1 MSKRFKIA
9 FVCGLALLMMSPQSV
24 KADTTNTSKIDS
36 QAIVNTKSITNLYTE
51 DGKLIQNQKL
61 GANTAWVTD
70 QKLTYQG
77 QTYYRVATNEY
88 IAAGDVTISYGHAKS
103 GIVAINDWGGVSFSH
118 DDNGFYRNGQ
128 KNFVA
133 NSLWKYDQVDQSGG
147 LTYYR
152 IGNDIWVNSNDA
164 TIAVGYQNP
173 SGWFQIQNT
182 QIKPVGNVGY
192 DLYNGVEGVKV
203 YLVRKYFGYSNTHT
217 IYDSSIAASV
227 KSFQA
232 RRGLPV
238 TGVVNLA
245 TWKNMGF
252 SESSWY
258 SLDSYVA
265 PLETNQTSTRS
276 DHIEAMI
283 NQAYKYL
290 GQTWISGAAS
300 SPQYGVDCSGLGTQA
315 LYASGINPA
324 PVSAIQHA
332 QVGNEW
338 NSRML
343 WSDNRMPKVDFNNR
357 QRGDLIFYTD
367 PSTGLI
373 WHVGILLN
381 RDTMIESWPYAVQ
394 VHSIYSGRGN
404 IAGVKRVFA

>member
-1 MSKRFKIA
+1 
-9 FVCGLALLMMSPQSV
+9 
-24 KADTTNTSKIDS
+24 
-36 QAIVNTKSITNLYTE
+36 
-51 DGKLIQNQKL
+51 
-61 GANTAWVTD
+61 
-70 QKLTYQG
+70 
-77 QTYYRVATNEY
+77 
-88 IAAGDVTISYGHAKS
+88 
-103 GIVAINDWGGVSFSH
+103 
-118 DDNGFYRNGQ
+118 
-128 KNFVA
+128 
-133 NSLWKYDQVDQSGG
+133 
-147 LTYYR
+147 
-152 IGNDIWVNSNDA
+152 
-164 TIAVGYQNP
+164 
-173 SGWFQIQNT
+173 
-182 QIKPVGNVGY
+182 
-192 DLYNGVEGVKV
+192 
-203 YLVRKYFGYSNTHT
+203 
-217 IYDSSIAASV
+217 
-227 KSFQA
+227 
-232 RRGLPV
+232 
-238 TGVVNLA
+238 
-245 TWKNMGF
+245 
-252 SESSWY
+252 
-258 SLDSYVA
+258 
-265 PLETNQTSTRS
+265 
-276 DHIEAMI
+276 MI

-300 SPQYGVDCSGLGTQA
+300 SPQYGVDCSGLVTQA

>member
-1 MSKRFKIA
+1 MSNKIKIA

-24 KADTTNTSKIDS
+24 KADSTNTSKIDS
-36 QAIVNTKSITNLYTE
+36 QAIVSTKSITKLYTE
-51 DGKLIQNQKL
+51 NGELIQNRKL
-61 GANTAWVTD
+61 GADTSWVTD
-70 QKLTYQG
+70 QKMIYQG
-77 QTYYRVATNEY
+77 QTYYRVATDEY
-88 IAAGDVTISYGHAKS
+88 LEAKDVTISYGHGES
-103 GIVAINDWGGVSFSH
+103 GTVAINGWGGVSFSR

-128 KNFVA
+128 KNFSA
-133 NSLWKYDQVDQSGG
+133 NSFWKYDRVDKSGG

-152 IGNDIWVNSNDA
+152 IGNNIWLNSNDA
-164 TIAVGYQNP
+164 TTAVGYQNP
-173 SGWFQIQNT
+173 SGWLQIQNT

-203 YLVRKYFGYSNTHT
+203 YLVRRYFGYSNAHT
-217 IYDSSIAASV
+217 IYDSSVAASV
-227 KSFQA
+227 RSFQT
-232 RRGLPV
+232 RRGLPA

-245 TWKNMGF
+245 TWENMGF

-258 SLDSYVA
+258 DIDSYVA

-300 SPQYGVDCSGLGTQA
+300 SPQYGVDCSGLVTQA

-343 WSDNRMPKVDFNNR
+343 WSDGRMPKVDFNNR

>member
-1 MSKRFKIA
+1 M
-9 FVCGLALLMMSPQSV
+9 QS
-24 KADTTNTSKIDS
+24 T
-36 QAIVNTKSITNLYTE
+36 
-51 DGKLIQNQKL
+51 
-61 GANTAWVTD
+61 
-70 QKLTYQG
+70 
-77 QTYYRVATNEY
+77 
-88 IAAGDVTISYGHAKS
+88 
-103 GIVAINDWGGVSFSH
+103 
-118 DDNGFYRNGQ
+118 
-128 KNFVA
+128 
-133 NSLWKYDQVDQSGG
+133 LWKYDQVDQSGG

-300 SPQYGVDCSGLGTQA
+300 SPQYGVDCSGLVTQA